1 MCEINEVAVHCS
13 KYTKNIGKVK
23 KMTLQFD
30 AHEKRSRD
38 DIEETLYFDDAQY
51 IKQTVTF
58 YSLVLAHVF
67 AFLHKLLHPVRI

>member
-1 MCEINEVAVHCS
+1 
-13 KYTKNIGKVK
+13 
-23 KMTLQFD
+23 MTLQFD